1 MTQPTSNKSDPHQGR
16 ISGNENNR
24 EIHFLSCSGCISGRH
39 ILANLSWYSPAKM
52 GSMINE
58 ETQIQQFSADS
69 SSRSDPCL
77 QLIHVKN
84 AGRSLGSS
92 YFVSSS
98 ITGLK
103 SRMSFGGKT
112 RCLDTWRWLNYSSI
126 HWVTFSCFAKI
137 EIQWRIES
145 HMLPNNQQQNHSD
158 PWHCY
163 MGSRLNS
170 ENPGWR

>member
-1 MTQPTSNKSDPHQGR
+1 MIPTKDVSLRMKKAGKYIFFLVRDAFQGDM
-16 ISGNENNR
+16 
-24 EIHFLSCSGCISGRH
+24 LT
-39 ILANLSWYSPAKM
+39 NLSWYSPTKM

-58 ETQIQQFSADS
+58 ETQIQPLSADS
-69 SSRSDPCL
+69 SSSFRPMSAADS
-77 QLIHVKN
+77 VKN

-92 YFVSSS
+92 YFVSRS

-103 SRMSFGGKT
+103 SRISFGGKT
-112 RCLDTWRWLNYSSI
+112 RCCLMYTWRWLNYSI

-158 PWHCY
+158 PWRCY

-170 ENPGWR
+170 GNPGWR